1 MGKADPGTTNFLKGE
16 RSPFFM
22 AKHTFNKHEKLK
34 RRKSI
39 DFLFRSGSTFSSPPF
54 RLLYRKVENLPV
66 PVQMTVAIPKR
77 NIRRAVDRNLLKR
90 RTREA
95 YRLQK
100 NKLLEKV
107 AGKKECY
114 EILFLY
120 QSTGISDYRAIS
132 SAVRVLL
139 TRLEHAVD
147 QH

>member
-1 MGKADPGTTNFLKGE
+1 
-16 RSPFFM
+16 M
-22 AKHTFNKHEKLK
+22 ATHTFNKHEKLK
-34 RRKSI
+34 SRKSI

-54 RLLYRKVENLPV
+54 RVLYRKVEDRPV

-77 NIRRAVDRNLLKR
+77 SIRRAVDRNLLKR

-100 NKLLEKV
+100 ASLVEKV
-107 AGKKECY
+107 AAKKACY

-120 QSTGISDYRAIS
+120 QSTGISDYRAIY

-139 TRLEHAVD
+139 TRLEQAVENN
-147 QH
+147 